1 MSRDAHESMVKRA
14 WSGLITICFMFLIA
28 GACLATVLMNNP
40 PLDAAPIELPP
51 CATEDSDN
59 CWWDA
64 ARDGN
69 GEGRSFVVIDGQI
82 SYLTK

>member
-1 MSRDAHESMVKRA
+1 MNRVTAQRA
-14 WSGLITICFMFLIA
+14 WSGFLTLVVMLVIA
-28 GACLATVLMNNP
+28 GACLATVLMQR
-40 PLDAAPIELPP
+40 PLLSDSHPIELAP

-69 GEGRSFVVIDGQI
+69 GTGRSFVVIDGEI